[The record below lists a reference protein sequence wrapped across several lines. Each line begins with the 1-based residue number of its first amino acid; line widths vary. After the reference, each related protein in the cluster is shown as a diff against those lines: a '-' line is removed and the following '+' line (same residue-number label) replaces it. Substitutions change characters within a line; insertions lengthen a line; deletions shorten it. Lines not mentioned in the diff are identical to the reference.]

1 MRDNYL
7 IRFYKN
13 NTRVAP
19 RMLNGADARFFYNQ
33 LKWMVGVY
41 KKRYKKKLNDKSI
54 LIVVDNK
61 EIYRKRDK
69 LESASIQTIE
79 DMIEY
84 LGIEFEPEYIFAN
97 NVTTNDKSL
106 KLSDIYVLQIYSSW
120 AYLTDAQL
128 GKGANDD

>member
-19 RMLNGADARFFYNQ
+19 RMLNGTDARLFYNQ
-33 LKWMVGVY
+33 LKWMMRVY
-41 KKRYKKKLNDKSI
+41 KKRYKKKLDDKSI
-54 LIVVDNK
+54 LVIVDNK
-61 EIYRKRDK
+61 EIYRKRDR

-84 LGIEFEPEYIFAN
+84 LGIEFEPEYIFVD

-128 GKGANDD
+128 GKEVDDD